1 MNEKS
6 NLERSYSGKRVLV
19 TGHTGFKGSWLTLWL
34 TKMGAQVTG
43 LSDDIPTSP
52 SHYES
57 LMLKDQIR
65 DLRGDIRDL
74 ALMKQIVTEFK
85 PDYVFHLAAQSLV
98 RKSYEAPLDTFLIN
112 TIGTANVLEALRDH
126 QYKCAVVLVTSDKC
140 YENLEWEWGYRE
152 IDRLGGKDPYSG
164 SKAAAEIIARSYTAS
179 FFSGDMVRIATAR
192 AGNVIGGGDWASDRI
207 IPDCVR
213 SWSNNLAVELRSP
226 ESTRP
231 WQHVLEPLSGYLS
244 LGASL
249 AASED
254 LHGESFNFGPPSRQD
269 HSVREVVNEM
279 SKYWDAVNVRED
291 QSVTKIAEAG
301 LLKLNCDKALA
312 HLDWEAV
319 WNFEETI
326 QHTAEWYRHFYTMSE
341 KDTQSVLTISQLL
354 IDKYVQDANQR
365 GMKWAGSA
373 DE

>member
-1 MNEKS
+1 VNEKS

-74 ALMKQIVTEFK
+74 ALMKQIVTELK

-112 TIGTANVLEALRDH
+112 SIGTANVLEALRDH
-126 QYKCAVVLVTSDKC
+126 QHKCAVVLVTSDKC

-152 IDRLGGKDPYSG
+152 TDRLGGKDPYSG

-365 GMKWAGSA
+365 GIKWAGLA